1 MDVIPN
7 LLLVYRSD
15 SLKMEIKNNLSEY
28 QNHLKITDDMN
39 SAIDMAQQYSFSV
52 AILDLDLIYKNS
64 SLFNQLLEPLQ
75 ETHLIAIIDEKQK
88 NNLMIGKLIQDHFFT
103 YFSKPLPN
111 RGLLEVIEAIQWM
124 RRFDG
129 RDNFDQSIVVNGRK
143 LESNNPRV
151 KTLINAIQKT
161 AKVDAPVLIHGE
173 TGAGKEL
180 VARAI
185 HHYSRRAKGPFITV
199 NCGAI
204 PRELMQSAFF
214 GYEKGAFT
222 DAYQRHIGHIESA
235 SSGTLFLD
243 EIGDLPFDMQVCL
256 LRFLENHRIQRLGSH
271 EDIEVDVRIV
281 SATHVDMGKAI
292 SEGEFR
298 EDLYYRINV
307 LSLFVPPLRER
318 LEDIESLAQSILLTH
333 SDDRPANFHGI
344 SEAAMACM
352 KQYHWPG
359 NIRELSN
366 RLRRAMIMCRSGWIE
381 PEDLAL
387 PLLAE
392 SLPTV
397 HIDKVREQ
405 AEKRTIQSA
414 LVRCYNNISSAAKEL
429 NVSRVTLYRLMEKHG
444 IDRDISH
451 WHRGRGPPPRSRKKT
466 EPDIGENDET
476 SHDDNSTDH

>member
-15 SLKMEIKNNLSEY
+15 SLRMEISKNLSSY
-28 QNHLKITDDMN
+28 QNYLQTTDDMK
-39 SAIDMAQQYSFSV
+39 SAIDMAQQYPFSI
-52 AILDLDLIYKNS
+52 ALLELDIFDGNNF
-64 SLFNQLLEPLQ
+64 LFHQLLESLQ
-75 ETHLIAIIDEKQK
+75 EAHLIAIVDDKQK
-88 NNLMIGKLIQDHFFT
+88 KNPIMGKLIQDHFFT
-103 YFSKPLPN
+103 YFSKPLP
-111 RGLLEVIEAIQWM
+111 RRDLIEVIEVLQWM
-124 RRFDG
+124 RRFNGKD
-129 RDNFDQSIVVNGRK
+129 RYDQTITVNGRK
-143 LESNNPRV
+143 LESENPRV
-151 KTLINAIQKT
+151 KTLIIAIQKT
-161 AKVDAPVLIHGE
+161 ARVDAPVLIHGE

-180 VARAI
+180 VAKAI
-185 HHYSRRAKGPFITV
+185 HHYSRRARGPFMTV

-222 DAYQRHIGHIESA
+222 DANQRHIGHIESA
-235 SSGTLFLD
+235 SGGTLFLD

-271 EDIEVDVRIV
+271 EDIDIDVRIV
-281 SATHVDMGKAI
+281 SATHVDMEKAI

-307 LSLFVPPLRER
+307 LSLCVPPLRER
-318 LEDIESLAQSILLTH
+318 LEDIESLVQSILLTH

-344 SEAAMACM
+344 SEAAIACM

-366 RLRRAMIMCRSGWIE
+366 RLRRAMIMCRSGRIE

-392 SLPTV
+392 PPSTV
-397 HIDKVREQ
+397 HIEKLREQ

-414 LVRCYNNISSAAKEL
+414 LVRCRNNISSAAKEL
-429 NVSRVTLYRLMEKHG
+429 DVSRVTLYRLMEKHG

-451 WHRGRGPPPRSRKKT
+451 WHRGRGPPPRSHTKT
-466 EPDIGENDET
+466 EDNIGENDET